1 MENEDLYSRF
11 FIRDQRARDE
21 MEEQLRQSDD
31 RVNMSL
37 EDVRGTSMRI
47 ERNKEIARNETMKT
61 KDKLSELQV
70 NKPRREAEKL
80 RRVPIATEYREDS
93 FPSTYTNQQII
104 QDEEDEQP
112 KQVTIK
118 EKVLTRKQLTNQLNK
133 QKRDEE
139 NKREGMR
146 KKDEKILKDPKAI
159 KYIKAQDKER
169 EDVIRKGKNLL
180 LEKGVNREIQPT
192 IFKYVFEPDR
202 MPTKEELSVMSKQES
217 AENARNSRGGARAGG
232 AKVNKSTKK

>member
-1 MENEDLYSRF
+1 MDNEDLYSRRF
-11 FIRDQRARDE
+11 
-21 MEEQLRQSDD
+21 
-31 RVNMSL
+31 N
-37 EDVRGTSMRI
+37 
-47 ERNKEIARNETMKT
+47 RN
-61 KDKLSELQV
+61 
-70 NKPRREAEKL
+70 KL
-80 RRVPIATEYREDS
+80 RRVPKTTEYREDS

-104 QDEEDEQP
+104 EDEEDEQP